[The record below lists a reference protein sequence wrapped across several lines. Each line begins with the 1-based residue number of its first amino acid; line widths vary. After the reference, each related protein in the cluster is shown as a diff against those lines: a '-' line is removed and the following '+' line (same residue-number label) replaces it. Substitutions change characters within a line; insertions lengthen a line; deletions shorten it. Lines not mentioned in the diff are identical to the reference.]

1 MEQALHNRIPRWEA
15 IRNITGQPGISVGVI
30 HQGREVLN
38 YHAGVIDFDTNKKPN
53 GDTLYCIA
61 SLSKALMA
69 ASIDMLVREGE
80 TSWDT
85 PVHSIIPEFRH
96 THKTAELKGMT
107 LRDIC
112 SHRTGLLSLD
122 EITQGLDG
130 RILIDKKEVV
140 KVCNAMPVKHELRS
154 SFLYNNGLF
163 ELAGHVVER
172 LSGYSTWGVF
182 QHERIYEPLGMNRTR
197 AFRDDDEI
205 DDNFAQP
212 YMILTDGTPSYIPST
227 ELSVDSMNGGSGG
240 VRSSLNDLLKW
251 SRCLLASFDKALP
264 EMVASSGGLLHR
276 LVPSSNSCQIG
287 ANFAKSNPH
296 FPVLGAASPSLLVY
310 GHQGDVPG
318 NTCNIYIIPETNSA
332 VVVLAN
338 GTGHSDATDWI
349 AQDIIQTISEL
360 KPEVDFLSVAKE
372 ASRLYLSHY
381 TRDFRDPLERNRG
394 AKSPLPPLGDFVG
407 TYVMEDLDVVF
418 ICVSLVPNSGIMR
431 MRING
436 HDDQAMVLNY
446 YNDDVFSYL
455 PDSYDECLKR
465 GLDRTHWSAFLIHF
479 LRDEQGRVKGCRWE
493 LDGVDTLFTRK

>member
-1 MEQALHNRIPRWEA
+1 
-15 IRNITGQPGISVGVI
+15 
-30 HQGREVLN
+30 
-38 YHAGVIDFDTNKKPN
+38 
-53 GDTLYCIA
+53 
-61 SLSKALMA
+61 MA

-172 LSGYSTWGVF
+172 LSGYSTWGDF
-182 QHERIYEPLGMNRTR
+182 QHACIYEPLGMNRTT
-197 AFRDDDEI
+197 AFRYDEDI
-205 DDNFAQP
+205 DRNFAKP
-212 YMILTDGTPSYIPST
+212 YMVLTDGTPSYIPST
-227 ELSVDSMNGGSGG
+227 ELSANSMNGGSGG

-251 SRCLLASFDKALP
+251 SRCLLASFDNDIAP
-264 EMVASSGGLLHR
+264 DGGIVDHNSPIFNRCTIVSPGDAEEGDYCTGWCHHR
-276 LVPSSNSCQIG
+276 TP
-287 ANFAKSNPH
+287 AKLGLISPNRTLIS
-296 FPVLGAASPSLLVY
+296 PVLGAASPSLLVY

-332 VVVLAN
+332 VVVLTN
-338 GTGHSDATDWI
+338 DTGHSDATGWI

-360 KPEVDFLSVAKE
+360 KPEVDFLSVAKK

-394 AKSPLPPLGDFVG
+394 D
-407 TYVMEDLDVVF
+407 
-418 ICVSLVPNSGIMR
+418 ICTLSTGICSVT
-431 MRING
+431 
-436 HDDQAMVLNY
+436 A
-446 YNDDVFSYL
+446 
-455 PDSYDECLKR
+455 
-465 GLDRTHWSAFLIHF
+465 
-479 LRDEQGRVKGCRWE
+479 
-493 LDGVDTLFTRK
+493 